1 MVSLVAAEDTV
12 RLEIEMD
19 DDGYEMHKGTVK
31 IEGEVTN
38 THEDRDVSGIIVT
51 ISSEHENVTFA
62 PTERTLN
69 IKSGQSKG
77 FEFTA
82 SLTGDLWEKTKVTIE
97 ADGDD
102 GEFYDLKGD
111 SATVYLLPLEG
122 EIKIRDPAKE
132 VRIVVDEMGSS
143 TSASFDVN
151 IENTGLLDLEGVS
164 ISLSYDEDSLSC
176 SSSDSK
182 KDINKGRSERYR
194 VSCSNVTD
202 GKRVTV
208 RASDAYGVATDIE
221 SLTFRIVD
229 KSEDIIDS
237 IIVGNVTGISLND
250 SAGNALLTNYADS
263 WPLFRGGLERT
274 GYRNLTGDMGED
286 YLISW
291 TYNTPRGIFG
301 SPAVADL
308 DGDGDM
314 EIVVPLEKTAGV
326 AADTILVLDLTG
338 NLVWSFKTDLGVFS
352 SPALEDLNGDG
363 MLEIIFGTN
372 SAEVYV
378 LDSEGNEIWKF
389 DKLVG
394 VFKSSPLAFD
404 LDGDDVKE
412 VYIGSDDG
420 LYCINGDNGEMEW
433 KYPTALE
440 VSSSPAIGNIDGDD
454 ELELVF
460 SSEDGVVYA
469 VDWNGALVWA
479 LELDSG
485 VVFSTPAIID
495 GKVILGTEEGKLIII
510 RDGKILNSYSTSSSI
525 RGSVAVTEDY
535 IVFGTYEEEIL
546 QQGSA
551 KDSGNR
557 IYALGSSGNLLWEFK
572 TGGWGVFASPAIADI
587 DRDEEL
593 EVVVGS
599 REGRLYSID
608 LETGSEEW
616 NYFDGSGILA
626 SPALV
631 DIDRDGDLE
640 IIVAYRLSNQIKLLD
655 SPEKAN
661 LRISNILFSNDLAAN
676 NEIITATVIVENV
689 GELAAEDFV
698 VSVYKDFGESNSFI

>member
-1 MVSLVAAEDTV
+1 
-12 RLEIEMD
+12 
-19 DDGYEMHKGTVK
+19 
-31 IEGEVTN
+31 
-38 THEDRDVSGIIVT
+38 
-51 ISSEHENVTFA
+51 
-62 PTERTLN
+62 
-69 IKSGQSKG
+69 
-77 FEFTA
+77 
-82 SLTGDLWEKTKVTIE
+82 
-97 ADGDD
+97 
-102 GEFYDLKGD
+102 
-111 SATVYLLPLEG
+111 
-122 EIKIRDPAKE
+122 
-132 VRIVVDEMGSS
+132 
-143 TSASFDVN
+143 
-151 IENTGLLDLEGVS
+151 
-164 ISLSYDEDSLSC
+164 
-176 SSSDSK
+176 
-182 KDINKGRSERYR
+182 
-194 VSCSNVTD
+194 
-202 GKRVTV
+202 
-208 RASDAYGVATDIE
+208 
-221 SLTFRIVD
+221 
-229 KSEDIIDS
+229 
-237 IIVGNVTGISLND
+237 
-250 SAGNALLTNYADS
+250 
-263 WPLFRGGLERT
+263 
-274 GYRNLTGDMGED
+274 
-286 YLISW
+286 
-291 TYNTPRGIFG
+291 
-301 SPAVADL
+301 
-308 DGDGDM
+308 
-314 EIVVPLEKTAGV
+314 V

-338 NLVWSFKTDLGVFS
+338 NMVWSFKTDLGVFS

-698 VSVYKDFGESNSFI
+698 VSVYKDFGDLYSVVGNGSIESLGPGEKISFDFNWTTQISSGELGAYATVDSYDEIDESNELDNNMVQRFKNDLVLSNVQFPALINPEEGEMSIKASLENIGRFNNSAELSVLLVNGSNRTILNSQDISFLSNQKKEVSINFDYLSNYTGLVLMLAVDSSSEDLNESNNYAEKAIIREEKETGKTSKGSTSLSVDMPIDNNQIITLVLVLVIVVII